1 MADPQPTL
9 NGIAAKI
16 TELSATL
23 TRYLSEHNVP
33 APTFAADSPT
43 SYSNLSPDIFM
54 VRQALLDSLNDMWYL
69 TQGPSESI
77 FNYVHCV
84 SSLLAQHGPPD
95 ARSACPTPRV

>member
-1 MADPQPTL
+1 MADTTPQPTL

-16 TELSATL
+16 TELSETL
-23 TRYLSEHNVP
+23 TTYLKDNNVP

-43 SYSNLSPDIFM
+43 SYSNLSPEIFM
-54 VRQALLDSLNDMWYL
+54 IRQALLDQLNDMWYL

-84 SSLLAQHGPPD
+84 SHLPPPKHRGHGP
-95 ARSACPTPRV
+95 RLTPP